1 VSWTQN
7 MSIGRKL
14 TVIIMTIS
22 GLTLLLACF
31 AIVIYDIIE
40 LRQGMVND
48 TFTLAN
54 MVAENSTAALTF
66 HDAQAAKEI
75 LRSLHTQPHVTAACL
90 YTAEGQPFAT
100 YDRSGDRE
108 KFSPPLPRNDGS
120 FFENGRLLQFRSV
133 RLGKETIGTVY
144 VESDFSEMQ
153 ARMRTYPLVI
163 GMVLLL
169 SCGAALL
176 MAARLQKLISDP
188 ILGLLQATREVSA
201 QQNYA
206 LRLPVASR
214 DEVGLLMTGFNE
226 MLSQIESRDEEL
238 QRHRE
243 TLEDEVA
250 RRTADLM
257 TLNVQM
263 VAAKDAAESAS
274 RAKSEFLANMS
285 HEIRTPING
294 IMGMTEL
301 ALDTELNQEQRGYL
315 LLVKS
320 SSEALMSVINDI
332 LDFSKVEAGKLE
344 LETIEFSLPGC
355 VGEIMK
361 TMAFRAHQKGLELA
375 YDMGLEVP
383 SQLTGDPGRL
393 RQILTNLVGNAIK
406 FTDQG
411 QVLVEIKSHL
421 QTDGSTELHFKVSDT
436 GIGIPED
443 KRQIIF
449 HAFAQADT
457 SVTRKYGGTGLG
469 LAITARLVEMMGGK
483 IWVESAMEKGST
495 FHFTAQFGVAES
507 KATVEPPV
515 LLAELKN
522 VPVLVVDDNEANR
535 RILHGMA
542 LQWGMRPSVAGS
554 GTEALAALRT
564 AQAGG
569 EPFRIILTDGRMPGM
584 DGFELAAAIQHDSTL
599 SGPDILMLT
608 SAGQPGEGARCRDL
622 GIAAYLLKPVLKDDL
637 LAALLAAFGKRTTA
651 AATAPLVTR
660 HSLRES
666 TRRLQVLVAEDNPVN
681 EAVIVRVLEKMGH
694 SPTVAHNGREALS
707 LANNGKFDVV
717 FMDVQMPEMDGLAAT
732 TAIRESEKRNRTH
745 LPIFAMTAH
754 AMKGDREQCLA
765 AGMDGYITKPV
776 RFSDI
781 QQTLASVATDLRTV
795 IPLVVPS
802 SWDRAAALDR
812 VEGDEE
818 LLHDICR
825 IFLEESPKLMTQLQ
839 QAVAQDD
846 PEAVS
851 RAAHS
856 LKGESGYL
864 GAANVSQMAR
874 QLETMGRDR
883 VLAQA
888 PAVLEQL
895 QKEMAILSSA
905 VRQAAG
911 VQA

>member
-1 VSWTQN
+1 VSWVQN

-14 TVIIMTIS
+14 MVIIMAIS
-22 GLTLLLACF
+22 GVTLLLACL
-31 AIVIYDIIE
+31 AIVVYDVIE
-40 LRQGMVND
+40 LRRGMVND
-48 TFTLAN
+48 VSTLAD

-66 HDAQAAKEI
+66 HDAQGARDV
-75 LRSLHTQPHVTAACL
+75 LRSLHTQPHITAACL

-100 YDRSGDRE
+100 YDRSGDHE
-108 KFSPPLPRNDGS
+108 AFSPPLPRHDGS
-120 FFENGRLLQFRSV
+120 FFENGRLLQFRPV

-153 ARMRTYPLVI
+153 ARLRSYPLVI
-163 GMVLLL
+163 GFVLVL
-169 SCGAALL
+169 SSGAALL

-206 LRLPVASR
+206 LRLPVASS
-214 DEVGLLMTGFNE
+214 DEVGLLMTGFNQ
-226 MLSQIESRDEEL
+226 MLSQIEGRDVEL

-243 TLEDEVA
+243 TLEEEVA
-250 RRTADLM
+250 RRTSDLM

-301 ALDTELNQEQRGYL
+301 TLDTELNQEQRGYL
-315 LLVKS
+315 QLVKS
-320 SSEALMSVINDI
+320 SSESLLSVINDI

-355 VGEIMK
+355 VGEIIK
-361 TMAFRAHQKGLELA
+361 TMAIRAHQKGLELA
-375 YDMGLEVP
+375 YDMGAEVP
-383 SQLTGDPGRL
+383 SQLSGDPGRL

-406 FTDQG
+406 FTEKG

-421 QTDGSTELHFKVSDT
+421 QADGRTELHFQVTDS
-436 GIGIPED
+436 GVGIPED
-443 KRQIIF
+443 KRQVIF
-449 HAFAQADT
+449 QAFAQADN

-469 LAITARLVEMMGGK
+469 LAISARLVEMMGGK
-483 IWVESAMEKGST
+483 VWVESTLGAGST
-495 FHFTAQFGVAES
+495 FHFTAKFGIAES
-507 KATVEPPV
+507 KATDIPALPD
-515 LLAELKN
+515 ELRN
-522 VPVLVVDDNEANR
+522 IPVLVVDDNDTNR

-542 LQWGMRPSVAGS
+542 LQWGMRPTDAAS
-554 GTEALAALRT
+554 GPEALALLKAAHSRR
-564 AQAGG
+564 
-569 EPFRIILTDGRMPGM
+569 EPIRMILTDGRMPGM
-584 DGFELAAAIQHDSTL
+584 DGFEFAAAVQHDSTL
-599 SGPDILMLT
+599 AGADILMLT

-637 LAALLAAFGKRTTA
+637 LAALLAALGKHAGA
-651 AATAPLVTR
+651 AAVPLVTR
-660 HSLRES
+660 HSLHES
-666 TRRLQVLVAEDNPVN
+666 ARRLQILVAEDNPVN
-681 EAVIVRVLEKMGH
+681 EAVITRVLEKMGH
-694 SPTVAHNGREALS
+694 SPTMAHNGREALA
-707 LANNGKFDVV
+707 LATNGKFDLV

-732 TAIRESEKRNRTH
+732 RAIRESETRSGAH
-745 LPIFAMTAH
+745 VPIFAMTAH

-781 QQTLASVATDLRTV
+781 QQTLAGVATDLRTLTPPV
-795 IPLVVPS
+795 ITC
-802 SWDRAAALDR
+802 SWDKAAALLR
-812 VEGDEE
+812 LEGDEE
-818 LLHDICR
+818 LLQDICR
-825 IFLEESPKLMTQLQ
+825 IFLEESPKLITRLQ

-846 PEAVS
+846 PEEVS

-864 GAANVSQMAR
+864 GAANVSHLAR

-883 VLAQA
+883 ELSQA
-888 PAVLEQL
+888 PAVLDQL
-895 QKEMAILSSA
+895 QKEMASLRAA
-905 VRQAAG
+905 VRQTIGAH
-911 VQA
+911 Q